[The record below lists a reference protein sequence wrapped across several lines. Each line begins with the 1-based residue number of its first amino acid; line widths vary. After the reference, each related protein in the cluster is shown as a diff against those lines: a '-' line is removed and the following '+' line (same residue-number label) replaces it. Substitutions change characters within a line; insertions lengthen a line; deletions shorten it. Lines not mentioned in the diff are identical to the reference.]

1 MFICIHIRFLIA
13 GSDYVSLVYI
23 QVGFMSGDPLGS
35 TACLN
40 VSIIDDDII
49 EAVETFT
56 VNASSSDPVRISPT
70 AQAEIS
76 IADNDGK
83 SIKEE
88 MLYIEKRMLIN
99 YCQFHQY
106 SCRDS
111 LESAGL

>member
-1 MFICIHIRFLIA
+1 
-13 GSDYVSLVYI
+13 
-23 QVGFMSGDPLGS
+23 MSGDPLGS

-40 VSIIDDDII
+40 VSIIDDDIV
-49 EAVETFT
+49 EAVEMFT
-56 VNASSSDPVRISPT
+56 VNASSSDPVIISPI

-88 MLYIEKRMLIN
+88 MLYIEKCVLIN
-99 YCQFHQY
+99 YCLFRQH